1 MGAHH
6 AGKQISPGAN
16 PECHYARG
24 HCHVVPSDVCS
35 SAANGDFLPPP
46 ADSEKSMNRKRS
58 GVYSRIIRIMMRVFS
73 FAISDLRSLAWN

>member
-6 AGKQISPGAN
+6 AGKQISPRAD
-16 PECHYARG
+16 PECYYAIGRR
-24 HCHVVPSDVCS
+24 HIVPANVRSSVTHSDFS
-35 SAANGDFLPPP
+35 P
-46 ADSEKSMNRKRS
+46 SEKSMNRKRS